1 MAWHNDRRHRG
12 ISSPPIILAD
22 YGNALIGQGISGASA
37 TGHGAANSA
46 TASPIEIDG
55 TGRVALGTRHIQ

>member
-12 ISSPPIILAD
+12 MSSPPFILAD

-37 TGHGAANSA
+37 TGHGADSPAD
-46 TASPIEIDG
+46 TRPIEIDG
-55 TGRVALGTRHIQ
+55 TGRVALGTGHIQ